1 MISTPPPN
9 LKVSKEALT
18 KFRHMDDLNIKSL
31 FQGGDLGAD
40 SEPESKQNTHSKD
53 GEGVRSLDHQ
63 GPATGQLAV
72 SSF

>member
-40 SEPESKQNTHSKD
+40 SGSRKASRIHIPRMGRE
-53 GEGVRSLDHQ
+53 
-63 GPATGQLAV
+63 
-72 SSF
+72 